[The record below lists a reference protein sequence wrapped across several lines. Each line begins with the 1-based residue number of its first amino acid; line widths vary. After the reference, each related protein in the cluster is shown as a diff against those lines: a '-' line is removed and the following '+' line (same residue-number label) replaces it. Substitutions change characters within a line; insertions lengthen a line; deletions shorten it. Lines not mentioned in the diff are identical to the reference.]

1 MKLQIGGSPLF
12 DNHFFLI
19 HFRNALSQALRRRN
33 LSFSQLTITDSNDNN
48 QTPAFLDTSK

>member
-1 MKLQIGGSPLF
+1 MMIVF
-12 DNHFFLI
+12 FFLI

-48 QTPAFLDTSK
+48 HQTPAFLEASK